1 MNNKPNSRKP
11 QANTLDPYLEII
23 AVFDSVHLP
32 AKQREQI
39 LAWHHNQVEQ
49 YIKSLV
55 PEKKVDEQN
64 IIGTIYG
71 YDVRGEAIK
80 GSYWAGYNAAIDKFN
95 RRLDSSRREL

>member
-1 MNNKPNSRKP
+1 MNNKPNSSLRDLLVGGDYR
-11 QANTLDPYLEII
+11 LDTNEGLGRTVAAI
-23 AVFDSVHLP
+23 
-32 AKQREQI
+32 
-39 LAWHHNQVEQ
+39 EQ

-80 GSYWAGYNAAIDKFN
+80 GSYWAGYNAAIDKILS
-95 RRLDSSRREL
+95 RLESNHDTTK